1 MLFKDK
7 FKLILNKV
15 ISHKNERKT
24 LRDEGLYEQEDR
36 TSSFLNY
43 HAQQREKKIADRCEM
58 LTDL

>member
-15 ISHKNERKT
+15 ISYKNERKT
-24 LRDEGLYEQEDR
+24 LRDEGLYEQEDK

-43 HAQQREKKIADRCEM
+43 HA
-58 LTDL
+58 